1 MLIRHREQLP
11 TQGLDHQPSHEV
23 FGLIFLRKYQED
35 GRFLCGKALG
45 VYGAVETQH
54 LLQLRVQEGV
64 QPGEDGGHDGG
75 HRLFGGGEGGAGEP
89 LGLVFLRQAVHEEL
103 ELILVGQ
110 NAGGQQLLHQLEHGY
125 DVPPLSQH
133 SVDLPGRQVLR

>member
-1 MLIRHREQLP
+1 MAHLIVP
-11 TQGLDHQPSHEV
+11 TLDDEPWPTLGPQVCDFIEDRFT
-23 FGLIFLRKYQED
+23 FG
-35 GRFLCGKALG
+35 
-45 VYGAVETQH
+45 
-54 LLQLRVQEGV
+54 
-64 QPGEDGGHDGG
+64 PGP
-75 HRLFGGGEGGAGEP
+75 LAGEP
-89 LGLVFLRQAVHEEL
+89 LGLVLLRQAVHEEL

>member
-1 MLIRHREQLP
+1 MEDFFAAKLSASMVLSKHSTCSSSESRKVFSRE
-11 TQGLDHQPSHEV
+11 
-23 FGLIFLRKYQED
+23 R
-35 GRFLCGKALG
+35 R
-45 VYGAVETQH
+45 
-54 LLQLRVQEGV
+54 LL
-64 QPGEDGGHDGG
+64 
-75 HRLFGGGEGGAGEP
+75 GGGEGGAGEP

-133 SVDLPGRQVLR
+133 SVDLVLR